1 MVMNILI
8 PEVGSKPTNTK
19 DAVISLLTTDWP
31 LSLKQIF
38 YKIRKKY
45 NYICSYQAVYKA
57 VKELKEKEVLIEDNK
72 RYMIDVRWVKEVQSF
87 TDIVETNYYAKEKAS
102 SLSGLSESKQK
113 EDLIILNFESVFDAE
128 KYLYYFMKYHL
139 LKSNKDSICYCTN
152 TEWRPIFYLRS
163 EYNYYTKLMKR
174 DHKFYFLCAGKT
186 KKEDFCGKFYQ
197 SMGIKFKSTNETFS
211 NDTLIFEDF
220 CINIL
225 IPEETKIKLRRFM
238 EKGEVDL
245 LKDVLSSKSSV
256 RVIINRDKSLAEE
269 LRKQIIRKF

>member
-8 PEVGSKPTNTK
+8 PEMGSKPSNTK
-19 DAVISLLTTDWP
+19 DAVISILTTDWP
-31 LSLKQIF
+31 LSLRQIF

-45 NYICSYQAVYKA
+45 NYSSSYQAVYKA
-57 VKELKEKEVLIEDNK
+57 VKELKDKDVLTEQDK
-72 RYMIDVRWVKEVQSF
+72 RYMINISWVKEVQSF
-87 TDIVETNYYAKEKAS
+87 TDIVETNYYAKEKAH

-113 EDLIILNFESVFDAE
+113 EDLIILNFESIFDAE

-139 LKSNKDSICYCTN
+139 FKSNKDNICYCTN

-163 EYNYYTKLMKR
+163 EYNYYTRLIKKGHR
-174 DHKFYFLCAGKT
+174 FYFLCAGKT
-186 KKEDFCGKFYQ
+186 EQEEFCGKFYK
-197 SMGIKFKSTNETFS
+197 SLGINFKSTNESFS
-211 NDTLIFEDF
+211 NDTLVFGDF

-225 IPEETKIKLRRFM
+225 IPEETKVKLRKFM
-238 EKGEVDL
+238 EKKEVNN

-269 LRKQIIRKF
+269 LKKQMIGKF